1 MDQVVHRAV
10 ALGGDFRRR
19 AAIAQVLA
27 DRIAVIAL
35 VGEHGAG
42 ITVALLHQLVI
53 GGDIMC
59 LALAQHRADGKPR
72 GVAAEVD
79 LGGEAAARAAE
90 RLVLNPP
97 FSPAAQRCARTVVLS
112 IICNASASPP
122 LSANASNTRSHTPER
137 HQRRNCLC
145 TEFQF
150 PSTSGKSRHGAPVRL
165 IQNTPSNTLRWSFG
179 GATLWRR

>member
-59 LALAQHRADGKPR
+59 LAVVLMVIIGTMN
-72 GVAAEVD
+72 
-79 LGGEAAARAAE
+79 LLARA
-90 RLVLNPP
+90 VV
-97 FSPAAQRCARTVVLS
+97 ARNLRKLS
-112 IICNASASPP
+112 
-122 LSANASNTRSHTPER
+122 
-137 HQRRNCLC
+137 
-145 TEFQF
+145 
-150 PSTSGKSRHGAPVRL
+150 
-165 IQNTPSNTLRWSFG
+165 
-179 GATLWRR
+179 